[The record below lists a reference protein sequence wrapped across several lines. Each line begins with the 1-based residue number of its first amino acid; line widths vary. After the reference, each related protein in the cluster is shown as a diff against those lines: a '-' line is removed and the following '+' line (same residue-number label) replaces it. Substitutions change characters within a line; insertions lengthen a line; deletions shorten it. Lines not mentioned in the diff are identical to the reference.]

1 MQSCLI
7 SRGLHACM
15 LNHPAS
21 PAFPLGSPRAG
32 PMLTTPRG
40 IRHKPIAV
48 ATQSVTAGS
57 TTVCIPSPSSPFA
70 SLTGTML
77 TQFIS
82 FTTHVYSYAR
92 RPSCPGHSG
101 RVEWSQPEP
110 HVEAHDPRTSRMF
123 FTTET
128 HPAASD
134 VGFGSSSGQLVQKTH
149 THTHNRT
156 PPWGETLSRPPL
168 TVQTPGFGTSTKSK
182 QFVLITLSTS
192 PPNFI

>member
-32 PMLTTPRG
+32 PVLTTPRG

-57 TTVCIPSPSSPFA
+57 TAVCISSPSSPSNRLA

-77 TQFIS
+77 TQLIS

-92 RPSCPGHSG
+92 RPSCPGPSG
-101 RVEWSQPEP
+101 RVEPSQPEP
-110 HVEAHDPRTSRMF
+110 HAEAHDPRTSRMF

-134 VGFGSSSGQLVQKTH
+134 VGFGSSSGQLVQNTH
-149 THTHNRT
+149 THTIGHH
-156 PPWGETLSRPPL
+156 PGERPCPDL
-168 TVQTPGFGTSTKSK
+168 
-182 QFVLITLSTS
+182 L
-192 PPNFI
+192 